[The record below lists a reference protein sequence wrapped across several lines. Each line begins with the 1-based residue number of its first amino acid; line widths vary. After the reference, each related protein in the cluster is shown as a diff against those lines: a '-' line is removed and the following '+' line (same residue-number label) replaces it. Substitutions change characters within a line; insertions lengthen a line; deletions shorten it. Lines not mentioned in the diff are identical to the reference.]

1 MRGIMKWA
9 TIDEDRRAISVQDAD
24 TRPPGTLPCSDETVV
39 GDIFDGWGFRR
50 PKWTA
55 YQFLL
60 RFTPAER
67 ALFRSGAAS
76 DPALA
81 DFLQLAQAAQEIDA
95 GDPIT
100 LAGMSYL
107 VSVGVLS
114 EARRKEVLDEP

>member
-1 MRGIMKWA
+1 MKWA
-9 TIDEDRRAISVQDAD
+9 HVDENRRVHSIEEAVAQPAGTIRC
-24 TRPPGTLPCSDETVV
+24 TDETLV
-39 GDIFDGWGFRR
+39 GDVFDGWGFNR
-50 PKWTA
+50 PRWTA

-81 DFLQLAQAAQEIDA
+81 DFLQLAQAAQEVDA
-95 GDPIT
+95 GDPMT

-114 EARRKEVLDEP
+114 EARRKVVLDEP

>member
-1 MRGIMKWA
+1 MKWA
-9 TIDEDRRAISVQDAD
+9 HIDENRRVHSIEVADA
-24 TRPPGTLPCSDETVV
+24 RPAGGLPCADETVV
-39 GDIFDGWGFRR
+39 GDLFDGWGFRR

-60 RFTPAER
+60 RFTPQER
-67 ALFRSGAAS
+67 AAFRAGAAS
-76 DPALA
+76 DPPLA
-81 DFLQLAQAAQEIDA
+81 DFLQLAQAAQEVDA

-114 EARRKEVLDEP
+114 EQRRKEVLDEP

>member
-1 MRGIMKWA
+1 MRWA
-9 TIDEDRRAISVQDAD
+9 HIDESKRVHLIEEADA
-24 TRPPGTLPCSDETVV
+24 RPASTIPAGDDTVV

-67 ALFRSGAAS
+67 ASFRAGAAA
-76 DPALA
+76 DPVLA
-81 DFLQLAQAAQEIDA
+81 DFLQLAQAAQEVDA

-100 LAGMSYL
+100 LAGMHYL
-107 VSVGVLS
+107 VSVGVLTD
-114 EARRKEVLDEP
+114 ARRKEVLDEP